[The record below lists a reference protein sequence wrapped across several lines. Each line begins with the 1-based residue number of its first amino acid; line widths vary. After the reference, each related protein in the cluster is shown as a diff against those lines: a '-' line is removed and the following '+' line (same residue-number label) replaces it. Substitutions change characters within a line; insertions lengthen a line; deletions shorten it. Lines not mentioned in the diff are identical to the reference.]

1 MELGSLGSAPPTT
14 QMSLSEHYFCHFSPR
29 FTMIQSDFVTS
40 KSHQTFEI
48 LIADSDLVWP

>member
-40 KSHQTFEI
+40 KSSKV